1 MTDPTTTTS
10 TTGDDPLDRDY
21 LERNYLA
28 LGCADVLVDVVAMY
42 LESVPHK
49 LAGLQAALA
58 ASDSAEFAKL
68 IHGLKGESGSV
79 GAHRVTA
86 RAAVLEQHARQGDLA
101 ACSSGMPELE
111 LELQRAIAVLQQ
123 EFTG

>member
-1 MTDPTTTTS
+1 MPQSVPTLA
-10 TTGDDPLDRDY
+10 DDPLDHGY
-21 LERNYLA
+21 LKRNYLD
-28 LGCADVLVDVVAMY
+28 LGCADVLADVVAMY

-58 ASDSAEFAKL
+58 ANDSAEFAKL

-79 GAHRVTA
+79 GAHLVTA
-86 RAAVLEQHARQGDLA
+86 RAAALEQHARQGDLA
-101 ACSSGMPELE
+101 ACSSGMSELE
-111 LELQRAIAVLQQ
+111 QELQRAIAVLQQ

>member
-1 MTDPTTTTS
+1 MPQSVPTLA
-10 TTGDDPLDRDY
+10 DDPLDHGY
-21 LERNYLA
+21 LKRNYLD
-28 LGCADVLVDVVAMY
+28 LGCADVLADVVAMY

-58 ASDSAEFAKL
+58 ANDSAEFAKL

-79 GAHRVTA
+79 GAHLVTA
-86 RAAVLEQHARQGDLA
+86 RAADLEQHARQGDLA
-101 ACSSGMPELE
+101 ACSSGMSELE
-111 LELQRAIAVLQQ
+111 QELQRAIAVLQQ